1 MILFGVGTLL
11 IVAYL
16 VYVYN
21 KGITLKNY
29 VNEAFSV
36 MDVYLKKRWDLVPNL
51 VNIVKGYATYETAT
65 LMEIVKNRQS
75 AYVNKSIS
83 EKLTDNMKIGDDIA
97 AVLAI
102 AEAYPD
108 LKASQNYITLMQQLT
123 EIENDIAYSRKYYNA
138 TVRELNMFVAV
149 FPTNILCHLFRFKPE
164 KMFEIDSAE
173 RLLVKID
180 LSEK

>member
-1 MILFGVGTLL
+1 MILFGVGSLL

-65 LMEIVKNRQS
+65 LIDVIQNRQS
-75 AYVNKSIS
+75 AYMNKSIS

-108 LKASQNYITLMQQLT
+108 LKASQNYITLMQL
-123 EIENDIAYSRKYYNA
+123 K
-138 TVRELNMFVAV
+138 
-149 FPTNILCHLFRFKPE
+149 
-164 KMFEIDSAE
+164 
-173 RLLVKID
+173 
-180 LSEK
+180 